1 MIDTHLHL
9 SHGRFAPDRDAVIA
23 RAQAA
28 GMTAAIEVGWDLPS
42 SAEAKALAARHPG
55 LLFPTAGI
63 HPHYVVDA
71 PADAERQLDEL
82 LASMSAAAVGETG
95 LDFYR
100 NLSPADVQE
109 AFFRLHVRLARAHRL
124 PLVIHSREA
133 TARVL
138 EVLADEGGN
147 PAGGVLHCFSGGPA
161 EARRATADLDLHLG
175 VGGTITYGDPDL
187 AQAIAEAPAE
197 RLLLETDAPYLAP
210 IPHRRERNEPARLQL
225 VKERLAALRGMTPE
239 DVDRTTTANAIRLF
253 RLPVPTP
260 SPAVSENA

>member
-42 SAEAKALAARHPG
+42 SADAIALATRHPG

-63 HPHYVVDA
+63 HPHYVADA
-71 PADAERQLDEL
+71 PADAELRLEEI
-82 LASMSAAAVGETG
+82 LASAPAAAVGETG

-100 NLSPADVQE
+100 NLSPAGTQE
-109 AFFRLHVRLARAHRL
+109 AFFRMHVRLARAHRL

-133 TARVL
+133 TQRVL
-138 EVLADEGGN
+138 EVLAEEGGN

-161 EARRATADLDLHLG
+161 DARRATGELDLHLG

-225 VKERLAALRGMTPE
+225 VKERLAALRGITPE

-253 RLPVPTP
+253 RLPVPDL
-260 SPAVSENA
+260 SPAVPENA